1 MKVGAD
7 AHSAGVG
14 SGESPSGINTKGWIP
29 LRPGGLVL
37 AAGAEVLALER
48 LALEAKPV
56 LEMLALAVS
65 PSSRLELGSEEQ
77 PPTKSK
83 ATRMA
88 QLIAG
93 ALATQRLLV
102 ETETGE

>member
-1 MKVGAD
+1 
-7 AHSAGVG
+7 
-14 SGESPSGINTKGWIP
+14 
-29 LRPGGLVL
+29 LVL
-37 AAGAEVLALER
+37 AVGAEVLALGT
-48 LALEAKPV
+48 LALETLALEVKLV

-83 ATRMA
+83 AARMA

-93 ALATQRLLV
+93 APVTRRMPV
-102 ETETGE
+102 EPETRA